1 MGKIQL
7 VAVSHKRKLQVTPK
21 SLTHTVQK
29 AMAACRHLWE
39 IQRRQEKSVSVLR
52 EQEWIV
58 RSPVVKFPVESNKS
72 VFASMWA
79 VWWCNDGVRLCRQR
93 SARRPRGKAS
103 TTWCH
108 QRESRMTHQPQ
119 ERGVQRNF
127 NEINLQN
134 KTRKQHSFSLKKEI
148 NLKKDM
154 RQNTQLYYKKKTKLW
169 KKKKKNAMSCRKQ
182 HIRPLPFFNQ

>member
-1 MGKIQL
+1 MGAVPSHCLINANLITPLKGSSLDLDSKEGGGTEQKYGKIQF
-7 VAVSHKRKLQVTPK
+7 VSVSHERKLQVAPK

-29 AMAACRHLWE
+29 LMAACRHLWE

-58 RSPVVKFPVESNKS
+58 RGPVIKFPVESSKS

-119 ERGVQRNF
+119 KRGVQRNF
-127 NEINLQN
+127 NEINLQS
-134 KTRKQHSFSLKKEI
+134 KTRKQHSFSLKK
-148 NLKKDM
+148 
-154 RQNTQLYYKKKTKLW
+154 
-169 KKKKKNAMSCRKQ
+169 
-182 HIRPLPFFNQ
+182 